1 MPEYIAFQ
9 EVVETSKVYAKDCFA
24 IEEKWLPL
32 LFPIMCT
39 FSPIMHDTPP
49 FYDEFTGKIRCLRG
63 AKFAKNAWPISPQVY
78 ECPPKDKEFF
88 KLFAMFLLE
97 GKVFNFFKYYVDNL
111 LSKPVVMIKPWSKL
125 QSRTQTM
132 LVALANSDACSKQR
146 LLEIWEENPK
156 FLLKEFLEWL
166 PADSTF
172 AVEIGWPPKE

>member
-1 MPEYIAFQ
+1 
-9 EVVETSKVYAKDCFA
+9 
-24 IEEKWLPL
+24 
-32 LFPIMCT
+32 
-39 FSPIMHDTPP
+39 
-49 FYDEFTGKIRCLRG
+49 
-63 AKFAKNAWPISPQVY
+63 
-78 ECPPKDKEFF
+78 
-88 KLFAMFLLE
+88 
-97 GKVFNFFKYYVDNL
+97 
-111 LSKPVVMIKPWSKL
+111 MIKPWSKL